1 MLRPSK
7 LVEKLEDLVE
17 KKCGPWYERHKAKF
31 PLYIP
36 MGLVAWYFY
45 GMLLNS
51 LKLGRQA
58 TFHLPGQE
66 VQVHPLQHRPPGVA
80 RLESPQ
86 LGHAPPPLLCR
97 RSSQMKKGPPAKDST
112 IPTGSS

>member
-1 MLRPSK
+1 M
-7 LVEKLEDLVE
+7 EKLEDLIE

-58 TFHLPGQE
+58 TFHIPGQE
-66 VQVHPLQHRPPGVA
+66 VPSIWVVNPFKNWFVVFPLPGA
-80 RLESPQ
+80 PMHSRLLLSP
-86 LGHAPPPLLCR
+86 GIIR
-97 RSSQMKKGPPAKDST
+97 
-112 IPTGSS
+112 

>member
-7 LVEKLEDLVE
+7 LMEKLEDLVE
-17 KKCGPWYERHKAKF
+17 KNCGPWYERHKKKF

-36 MGLVAWYFY
+36 LGLAAWYFY

-58 TFHLPGQE
+58 VFHLSGQE
-66 VQVHPLQHRPPGVA
+66 VPGIWVVN
-80 RLESPQ
+80 PFKNWFVVFTPFG
-86 LGHAPPPLLCR
+86 LGATAVIVLL
-97 RSSQMKKGPPAKDST
+97 
-112 IPTGSS
+112 I

>member
-7 LVEKLEDLVE
+7 LMEKLEDLIE

-58 TFHLPGQE
+58 TFHIPGQE
-66 VQVHPLQHRPPGVA
+66 VPSIWVVNPFKNWFVVFPLPGA
-80 RLESPQ
+80 PMHSRLLLSP
-86 LGHAPPPLLCR
+86 GIIR
-97 RSSQMKKGPPAKDST
+97 
-112 IPTGSS
+112 